1 MAQKMANLSRAIK
14 GVYALTPDCLDTED
28 LLLRVRQVLK
38 GGVQIL
44 QYRNKIANPSLRMAQ
59 AQALRTLTRVFEA
72 ALIIND
78 DAQLAAA
85 VDADGVHLGK
95 TDGDITSARTVL
107 GVNKLIGVSCY
118 NQLQLAH
125 DAETAGA
132 DYVAFGAFYP
142 STVKPNAVVAGIDL
156 LRSARSQLSIPI
168 VAIGGINMAN
178 GAVLVQ
184 AGADALA
191 VISAVFDAAD
201 IQLATK
207 NLSQLFRK

>member
-1 MAQKMANLSRAIK
+1 
-14 GVYALTPDCLDTED
+14 
-28 LLLRVRQVLK
+28 
-38 GGVQIL
+38 
-44 QYRNKIANPSLRMAQ
+44 
-59 AQALRTLTRVFEA
+59 
-72 ALIIND
+72 
-78 DAQLAAA
+78 
-85 VDADGVHLGK
+85 
-95 TDGDITSARTVL
+95 L